1 MTCDAKGYP
10 PPQINWILRNEV
22 VKNDSNTII
31 TYNDHCPINDYDRKC
46 VSSSTVF
53 ISNTLPFHNAM
64 YSCMAINSA
73 GKSTESSELTITGM
87 KIISSSNI
95 ICSLKLLYC

>member
-1 MTCDAKGYP
+1 MIMIHT
-10 PPQINWILRNEV
+10 
-22 VKNDSNTII
+22 
-31 TYNDHCPINDYDRKC
+31 KC

-73 GKSTESSELTITGM
+73 GKSIESSELTITGM
-87 KIISSSNI
+87 KIISSPNGFVLEQAYFHVVNMFV
-95 ICSLKLLYC
+95 CLNCLY